1 MSVSDFLIL
10 QPDAGGSI
18 FSEAAAASGILL
30 PDIKDEDPN
39 ARIAEMQRRNAKYL
53 PHLKSAYPIESQVL
67 CDSKLQ
73 FFMLFIDH

>member
-1 MSVSDFLIL
+1 M

-67 CDSKLQ
+67 CHSK
-73 FFMLFIDH
+73 FIMLLITSHHAVLYL